1 MFSFLIKIF
10 IKKEPTIA
18 QLTTAHTLATRVFI
32 KMYRHRP
39 EEAEEL
45 AYRQIRNWLEEDK
58 FEDALKGLWKNK
70 LIA

>member
-1 MFSFLIKIF
+1 
-10 IKKEPTIA
+10 
-18 QLTTAHTLATRVFI
+18 
-32 KMYRHRP
+32 MYRHRP